1 MLFELEEIKKRA
13 KHAIPFY
20 AYGDNEAAVDM
31 SHRLEDIAQMT
42 EQIINEVTLK
52 KMERV
57 SE

>member
-1 MLFELEEIKKRA
+1 MLFELEEIRNRA

-31 SHRLEDIAQMT
+31 SHRLEDIAQMAD
-42 EQIINEVTLK
+42 QIINEASMK